1 MAHIVYSDIAHLDR
15 RPPPLLRALLQ
26 DTDIPHPPWDFALLH
41 LDVDPPAPNPSHIG
55 GGSAT
60 HSKTDGPDIDDNDS
74 QTHTYPPKP
83 LTPFGLRPRPENV
96 QRRYQ
101 KTLTQAEHFP
111 PPSMNTIGKTAP
123 ELLDVHKAY
132 TEQTDEALMEF
143 RTQLVAEFPKL
154 GLYEDD
160 WALQGFLTVFL
171 KNLKQATTPGPADV
185 AAMLKII
192 KTQRRGGKK
201 SR

>member
-15 RPPPLLRALLQ
+15 RPPPPLRALLQ

-55 GGSAT
+55 GGSVT

-83 LTPFGLRPRPENV
+83 LTPFGLRPRPEN
-96 QRRYQ
+96 
-101 KTLTQAEHFP
+101 
-111 PPSMNTIGKTAP
+111 NTIGKTAP

-171 KNLKQATTPGPADV
+171 KNLKQATTPGPADI